1 MLLRL
6 LQRDWFLHRRALLT
20 VILIFSAF
28 EVYFVLVANHPRMWL
43 VFTCIYISFFV
54 IVPMTR
60 DDKFRAFAWACTL
73 PVTRSDLVKAR
84 YVSSWVIVGVGLLSA
99 LALAAFLP
107 GSRVAPALP
116 LDARSL
122 LLAATVVTIIFV
134 LLIPFTIRYGLMGV
148 FIGLALLQLVGAG
161 LFVFASAT
169 GSFDAVEGTI
179 AAAFKPPIA
188 AIAAIRESLPSA
200 AFNVLALVT
209 LVLINWLGYRFAA
222 TLIRRREF

>member
-60 DDKFRAFAWACTL
+60 DDKFRAFAWSRTL
-73 PVTRSDLVKAR
+73 PVTRSDLVQAR
-84 YVSSWVIVGVGLLSA
+84 YVSSWVIVGGAFLSA

-107 GSRVAPALP
+107 GSKVAPALP
-116 LDARSL
+116 LDPRSL
-122 LLAATVVTIIFV
+122 LLAATVITIIFF
-134 LLIPFTIRYGLMGV
+134 LLIPFTIRFGLMGV
-148 FIGLALLQLVGAG
+148 FIGLAVLQLVGAG
-161 LFVFASAT
+161 LFVFASLTA
-169 GSFDAVEGTI
+169 SFDAVEGTI
-179 AAAFKPPIA
+179 AGIFKPPIA
-188 AIAAIRESLPSA
+188 AIAAIRSTLPSA
-200 AFNVLALVT
+200 AFNLVALLT
-209 LVLINWLGYRFAA
+209 LILINWVGYRLALALF
-222 TLIRRREF
+222 RRREF